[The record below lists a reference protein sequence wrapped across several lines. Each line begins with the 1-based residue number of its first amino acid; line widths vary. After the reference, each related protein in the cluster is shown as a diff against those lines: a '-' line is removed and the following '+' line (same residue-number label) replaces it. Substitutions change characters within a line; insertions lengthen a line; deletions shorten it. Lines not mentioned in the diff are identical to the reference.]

1 MSLSLIYY
9 SQEAEL
15 FEGPIFDTN
24 NNLLYFVSI
33 LDGLVYCYSPNTK
46 EILSI
51 KLDSPTSNVYLT
63 DDIKKVVVASKDG
76 FYKVNFKTLSTEFK
90 FQIDVPEGVRYN
102 DGIQD
107 PKGRFIIGTMGY
119 PEVKDNAGNVYSFEK
134 NKSKVIIE
142 NTTISNGLAFSLDNK
157 HLYFID
163 TPTKQIAKY
172 NYDIDTGEV
181 DFITNVVEFTGKGS
195 PDGMCIDINGM
206 LWVAEWGGSCVSN
219 WNPNTGEKIREIKL
233 PYTNVTSCC
242 FDNDKNLYV
251 TTAKD
256 ELSPK
261 PTGSGLFYIE
271 LNKYQTNETY

>member
-9 SQEAEL
+9 TEEAEL

-33 LDGLVYCYSPNTK
+33 LDGLVYCYSPETK

-63 DDIKKVVVASKDG
+63 DTIKKVVVASKDG
-76 FYKVNFKTLSTEFK
+76 FYEVNFSALSTEFR
-90 FQIDVPEGVRYN
+90 FQIDIPSYVRYN

-107 PKGRFIIGTMGY
+107 PQGRFIIGTMGY
-119 PEVKDNAGNVYSFEK
+119 PEVKDNVGNVYSVH
-134 NKSKVIIE
+134 NNISKVVIE

-157 HLYFID
+157 YLYFID
-163 TPTKQIAKY
+163 TPTKKIAKY
-172 NYDIDTGEV
+172 NYNVETGDVEFV
-181 DFITNVVEFTGKGS
+181 ANVVEFSGEGS
-195 PDGMCIDINGM
+195 PDGMCIDNKGM

-219 WNPNTGEKIREIKL
+219 WNPNTGEKLKEIKL

-242 FDNDKNLYV
+242 FDTDKNLYV

-256 ELSPK
+256 DNSPK

-271 LNKYQTNETY
+271 LNKNQTDETY